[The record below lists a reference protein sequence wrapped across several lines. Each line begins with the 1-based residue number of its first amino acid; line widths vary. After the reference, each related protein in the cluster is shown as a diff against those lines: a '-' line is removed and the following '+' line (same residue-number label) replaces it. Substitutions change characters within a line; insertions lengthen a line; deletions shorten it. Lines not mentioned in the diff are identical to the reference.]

1 MGGISRGAGEA
12 VLFDASMVRTDLV
25 PSRQRSSAGVSCS
38 SQEETPLIPAAMT
51 TQDSKGKSK
60 HVKAQPLLPSS
71 SKREKVFSCP
81 MCSLV
86 CSSSFI
92 LQEHVELHLQE
103 QHSDEGWTPDSCS
116 APVTS
121 HPASSPSGG
130 RRLECPLCSA
140 VFSHSFSL
148 QEHVE
153 LHLDPGSA
161 GNCTG
166 SLDGD
171 LQLATRLQQQ
181 EESRRQEQ
189 ARQEDEQS
197 RSLATRLQQEEEARQ
212 EREDFHKLQRQ
223 FGLDGSGGY
232 RQQMERTME
241 RAVARGVL
249 PPAHFHLH
257 KANMMESLASGVDDG
272 ATRTQGVIPALREYY
287 QSQALDCVH
296 VWLAADTD
304 HYSSSGGDKGWG
316 CGYRNFQMLLSSL
329 SNIDPYS
336 THLQGRAV
344 PCIPQL
350 QTMIEEAW
358 KEGLD
363 PQGASHFNQ
372 QLQGTRAWIG
382 ATEIYVLLTSLGIS
396 ARIMDFHKPTG
407 PAGTHPLLFDW
418 VREYFSQSNRS
429 SRLPPRFI
437 QTCLPPLYL
446 QHQGHSRSV
455 VGLEQRKNGVL
466 CLLLF
471 DPGCPPSHSSK
482 LLSRS
487 TVGGALR
494 RLRIFPRSLKH
505 QQYQLVAVESTV
517 LSAEEKQVIYVARN
531 PKDVLVSYYH
541 FHKVANML
549 ETPKSFDDFFEK
561 FLRGEVFGCSWFE
574 HIKNWYS
581 HKDEMN
587 MLVIMYEEM
596 IQDLRSAIKRISM
609 FLGKELTEEQ
619 LASMVKHSTF
629 STMRKNP
636 QANYEQVS
644 GELLSHHLGRFMRK
658 GTVGDWKNHFSV
670 AQNQRFDQLF
680 QREMKEF
687 PLSFIWDMKDLQ

>member
-1 MGGISRGAGEA
+1 MLTCEICGEEVLLEQDMKTHLLLSHMEGDHHCPLCSLSGVSYNQLCFHITSAHPEDPFTCTQASNTGEPGGTTRVTGGTVRGAGGTNGGAGGTVRVTGGTVRGAGGTNGGAGGTTGGTGGTNGGAGGTTWGTGGNMGGISRGAGEA

-121 HPASSPSGG
+121 HPARSPSGG

-153 LHLDPGSA
+153 LHLDPGSG
-161 GNCTG
+161 GNGTG

-189 ARQEDEQS
+189 ARQEEEQS
-197 RSLATRLQQEEEARQ
+197 RSLATQLQQQEEARQ

-329 SNIDPYS
+329 SNVDPYS

-437 QTCLPPLYL
+437 QTRLPPLYL

-482 LLSRS
+482 LLSSS

-517 LSAEEKQVIYVARN
+517 LSAEEKQ
-531 PKDVLVSYYH
+531 
-541 FHKVANML
+541 
-549 ETPKSFDDFFEK
+549 T
-561 FLRGEVFGCSWFE
+561 
-574 HIKNWYS
+574 
-581 HKDEMN
+581 
-587 MLVIMYEEM
+587 
-596 IQDLRSAIKRISM
+596 RILQS
-609 FLGKELTEEQ
+609 
-619 LASMVKHSTF
+619 
-629 STMRKNP
+629 R
-636 QANYEQVS
+636 
-644 GELLSHHLGRFMRK
+644 LLSAEK
-658 GTVGDWKNHFSV
+658 I
-670 AQNQRFDQLF
+670 
-680 QREMKEF
+680 
-687 PLSFIWDMKDLQ
+687 P